1 MNIIEKFIKVL
12 ERYMDNLSI
21 KKKFI
26 QLYIFCVLLPL
37 IITDSVVLY
46 IEDSMESQ
54 RQYHEMANVAN
65 AVSYNISAL
74 VENAG
79 EIAKSMYTDRRMNT
93 FLEKQYESTS
103 DYYAEY
109 QNFFQDS
116 TLENVL
122 GMNQIVFTLY
132 TDNPTVVKGG
142 KIDNMSNLKET
153 AAYEAWK
160 ERGENEGL
168 FFVYERK
175 RYANSYHRKIILL
188 QNLDFFSKNKE
199 KMLQIEFDYNSMMRM
214 LRRMKFDNEVL
225 ICQGDAI
232 VLSNGTFQW
241 CR

>member
-12 ERYMDNLSI
+12 ERHMDNLSI
-21 KKKFI
+21 KKKFM

-46 IEDSMESQ
+46 IVDSMESQ

-79 EIAKSMYTDRRMNT
+79 EIAESMYTNRRMNT

-142 KIDNMSNLKET
+142 KIDTMSNLKKT
-153 AAYEAWK
+153 AAYAAWK
-160 ERGENEGL
+160 ERSENEGL
-168 FFVYERK
+168 FFIYESK
-175 RYANSYHRKIILL
+175 GYANSYRRKIILL
-188 QNLDFFSKNKE
+188 QNLDFFSKDQE
-199 KMLQIEFDYNSMMRM
+199 KMLKIEFDYNST
-214 LRRMKFDNEVL
+214 
-225 ICQGDAI
+225 IA
-232 VLSNGTFQW
+232 SP
-241 CR
+241 

>member
-46 IEDSMESQ
+46 IVDSMESQ
-54 RQYHEMANVAN
+54 RQYHGMANVAN

-79 EIAKSMYTDRRMNT
+79 EIAKSMYIDRRMNT

-160 ERGENEGL
+160 D
-168 FFVYERK
+168 FFLYMSVRDMPIPIIVRSSYCRILIFFPRIRK
-175 RYANSYHRKIILL
+175 RCCKSNLIIT
-188 QNLDFFSKNKE
+188 
-199 KMLQIEFDYNSMMRM
+199 
-214 LRRMKFDNEVL
+214 V
-225 ICQGDAI
+225 
-232 VLSNGTFQW
+232 
-241 CR
+241 

>member
-122 GMNQIVFTLY
+122 GMNQIVFTKVRLLLLSSPVS
-132 TDNPTVVKGG
+132 TELTRKAIGLSLPVLPSPAVAARLLLMTVCPCSV
-142 KIDNMSNLKET
+142 
-153 AAYEAWK
+153 
-160 ERGENEGL
+160 
-168 FFVYERK
+168 
-175 RYANSYHRKIILL
+175 LL
-188 QNLDFFSKNKE
+188 QWGC
-199 KMLQIEFDYNSMMRM
+199 LQPKD
-214 LRRMKFDNEVL
+214 
-225 ICQGDAI
+225 
-232 VLSNGTFQW
+232 
-241 CR
+241 

>member
-1 MNIIEKFIKVL
+1 MRSRSKNLLLYRFVVCEFRGVGMNIIEKFIKVL

-46 IEDSMESQ
+46 IVDSMESQ

-79 EIAKSMYTDRRMNT
+79 EIAKSMYTNRRVNS
-93 FLEKQYESTS
+93 FLEKQYESNS

-122 GMNQIVFTLY
+122 GMNQIVFTMY

-168 FFVYERK
+168 FLYMSVRDMPIPIVVRSSYCRILIFFPKIRK
-175 RYANSYHRKIILL
+175 RCCKSNLIIT
-188 QNLDFFSKNKE
+188 
-199 KMLQIEFDYNSMMRM
+199 
-214 LRRMKFDNEVL
+214 V
-225 ICQGDAI
+225 
-232 VLSNGTFQW
+232 
-241 CR
+241 

>member
-1 MNIIEKFIKVL
+1 MRSRSKNLLLYRFVVCEFRGVGMNIIEKFIKVL

-79 EIAKSMYTDRRMNT
+79 EIAKSMYTNRRMNS
-93 FLEKQYESTS
+93 FLEKQYESNS

-142 KIDNMSNLKET
+142 KIDTMSNLKET

-160 ERGENEGL
+160 E
-168 FFVYERK
+168 
-175 RYANSYHRKIILL
+175 
-188 QNLDFFSKNKE
+188 
-199 KMLQIEFDYNSMMRM
+199 
-214 LRRMKFDNEVL
+214 
-225 ICQGDAI
+225 
-232 VLSNGTFQW
+232 
-241 CR
+241 

>member
-1 MNIIEKFIKVL
+1 MRSRSKNLLLYRFVVCEFRGVGMNIIEKFIKVL

-122 GMNQIVFTLY
+122 GMNQIVFTL
-132 TDNPTVVKGG
+132 
-142 KIDNMSNLKET
+142 S
-153 AAYEAWK
+153 
-160 ERGENEGL
+160 
-168 FFVYERK
+168 
-175 RYANSYHRKIILL
+175 
-188 QNLDFFSKNKE
+188 
-199 KMLQIEFDYNSMMRM
+199 
-214 LRRMKFDNEVL
+214 L
-225 ICQGDAI
+225 IHI
-232 VLSNGTFQW
+232 
-241 CR
+241 

>member
-1 MNIIEKFIKVL
+1 MRSRSKNLLLYRFVECEFRGIGMNIIEKFIKVL

-46 IEDSMESQ
+46 IVDSMESQ

-79 EIAKSMYTDRRMNT
+79 EIAKSMYTNRRVNS
-93 FLEKQYESTS
+93 FLEKQYESNS

-122 GMNQIVFTLY
+122 GMNQIVFTMY

-142 KIDNMSNLKET
+142 KIDNISNLKKT
-153 AAYEAWK
+153 VAYKAWR
-160 ERGENEGL
+160 ERGDNEGL
-168 FFVYERK
+168 FFVYENDG
-175 RYANSYHRKIILL
+175 YANSHHRKMVLL
-188 QNLDFFSKNKE
+188 QNLDFFSKDHE
-199 KMLQIEFDYNSMMRM
+199 QMLDRKSARLNS
-214 LRRMKFDNEVL
+214 
-225 ICQGDAI
+225 
-232 VLSNGTFQW
+232 SH
-241 CR
+241 

>member
-46 IEDSMESQ
+46 IVDSMESQ

-79 EIAKSMYTDRRMNT
+79 EIAKSMYTNRRVNS
-93 FLEKQYESTS
+93 FLEKQYESNS

-122 GMNQIVFTLY
+122 GMNQIVFTMY

-168 FFVYERK
+168 FFYMSVRDMPIPIVVRSSYCRILIFFPRIRK
-175 RYANSYHRKIILL
+175 RCCKSNLIIT
-188 QNLDFFSKNKE
+188 
-199 KMLQIEFDYNSMMRM
+199 
-214 LRRMKFDNEVL
+214 V
-225 ICQGDAI
+225 
-232 VLSNGTFQW
+232 
-241 CR
+241 

>member
-1 MNIIEKFIKVL
+1 MNIIDKFIKVM

-26 QLYIFCVLLPL
+26 QLYIFCVFLPL

-46 IEDSMESQ
+46 IVDSMESQ

-79 EIAKSMYTDRRMNT
+79 EIAKSMYTNRRMNT

-103 DYYAEY
+103 DYYTEY

-132 TDNPTVVKGG
+132 TDCLLYT
-142 KIDNMSNLKET
+142 SNSCCCDRRRISGNRQGFDEGFESCT
-153 AAYEAWK
+153 ADQSRCCCK
-160 ERGENEGL
+160 
-168 FFVYERK
+168 
-175 RYANSYHRKIILL
+175 
-188 QNLDFFSKNKE
+188 Q
-199 KMLQIEFDYNSMMRM
+199 
-214 LRRMKFDNEVL
+214 
-225 ICQGDAI
+225 
-232 VLSNGTFQW
+232 
-241 CR
+241 